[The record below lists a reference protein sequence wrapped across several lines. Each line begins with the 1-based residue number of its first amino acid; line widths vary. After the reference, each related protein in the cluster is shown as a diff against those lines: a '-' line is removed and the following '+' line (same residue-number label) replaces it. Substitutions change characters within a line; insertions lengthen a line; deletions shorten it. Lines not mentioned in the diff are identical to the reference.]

1 MALRSHWFAL
11 MYGSAHGHG
20 RVLSLLI
27 PMHGHGKHS
36 VPTPWA
42 RVCGG
47 RRVGFAAADLRL
59 LGLWM
64 GAGRVREMHEGS
76 NPRTAAYHVQFLLPP
91 AHIQLGTLSRHW
103 LPLHL
108 TTTDSVVGVC

>member
-1 MALRSHWFAL
+1 
-11 MYGSAHGHG
+11 
-20 RVLSLLI
+20 
-27 PMHGHGKHS
+27 MHGHGKHS

-42 RVCGG
+42 CVCGG
-47 RRVGFAAADLRL
+47 HGVGFTAADLRL

-64 GAGRVREMHEGS
+64 GAGRVREMHGGS
-76 NPRTAAYHVQFLLPP
+76 NPRTAAYQVQFLLPP

-108 TTTDSVVGVC
+108 TTTGSVVGVC